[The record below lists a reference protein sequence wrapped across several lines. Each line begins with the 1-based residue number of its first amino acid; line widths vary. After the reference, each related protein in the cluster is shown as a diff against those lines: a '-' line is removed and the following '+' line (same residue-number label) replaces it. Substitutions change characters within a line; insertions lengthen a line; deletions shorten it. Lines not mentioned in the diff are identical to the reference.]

1 MNRARAHPIIAV
13 QVVGDATL
21 AMEAIQADPRV
32 ERVERNNGDRN
43 NNGAMGSGGGSG
55 ELLVTLRDATMHH
68 GFLIELLVARR
79 IAIHSVAPQQ
89 LKLEDVFLR
98 LTKGIVQ

>member
-1 MNRARAHPIIAV
+1 MARARAHPIIAV
-13 QVVGDATL
+13 QVVGDAT
-21 AMEAIQADPRV
+21 AATEIIQADARV
-32 ERVERNNGDRN
+32 DRVDRVDRNNGN
-43 NNGAMGSGGGSG
+43 SAGG

-68 GFLIELLVARR
+68 AFLIELLVAKR
-79 IAIHSVAPQQ
+79 IAIHSIAPQQ

>member
-1 MNRARAHPIIAV
+1 VTGTIDDLMARARAHPVIAV
-13 QVVGDATL
+13 QVVGDAT
-21 AMEAIQADPRV
+21 AAVQAIEEDARV
-32 ERVERNNGDRN
+32 ERVERAGDRN
-43 NNGAMGSGGGSG
+43 GTANP

-68 GFLIELLVARR
+68 GFLIELLVKRS
-79 IAIHSVAPQQ
+79 IPIHSVAPQQ